1 MIFQIVLFFVSA
13 IAGYFVQK
21 LISGK
26 YEGDKIERSLRLST
40 GGYYIHIHH
49 WIYYSVFILGMYLFN
64 FYSPIVYGL
73 FIGGIIQG
81 LTYRDRF
88 IIIYKKKD
96 FKKIYSKWQK
106 QFKLS

>member
-1 MIFQIVLFFVSA
+1 MNLEIILIFIFSVL
-13 IAGYFVQK
+13 GYFIQK

-40 GGYYIHIHH
+40 GKYYLHIHH
-49 WIYYSVFILGMYLFN
+49 WIYYFLIIIILYVIN
-64 FYSPIVYGL
+64 FYNPIIYGL
-73 FIGGIIQG
+73 IIGGIIQG

-88 IIIYKKKD
+88 VIIYRKKD